1 MWGVNVYYPQEIL
14 EEVRLRNDIVDVI
27 KEYIPLKKQGGS
39 YFGLCP
45 FHNENTPSFSVS
57 ADKQLYYCFGCGAAG
72 NVISFVMQMENCDF
86 VEAVQRLA
94 DRAGIVLPQAEFSP
108 EDAKREKLKE
118 RLYEL
123 HNAAGRFFYEKLH
136 SAEGA
141 KALEYVNKRKIS
153 TAVQRKFG
161 IGFAPSG
168 YDELYKFL
176 VEKGF
181 SVEEMLESGLV
192 MENKSKNGYHDRFYN
207 RLMFPIFDIQGRCIA
222 FGGRIMESGEPK
234 YLNSPETIIFNKKR
248 NLYGL
253 NFARAAKKKEIII
266 VEGYMDMITIYQ
278 AGFKNVAASLG
289 TAFSSDHAM
298 LLKKFVTDIILVFD
312 SDSAGEKAA
321 LRAIPILADGGFRS
335 VKVMQVPDGKD
346 PDEYIKHN
354 GSLEF
359 GKLLLNAISFME
371 FEIKCARKKYSMDD
385 TEQKMLFTRE
395 AAKLISTLSSPIERD
410 MYIKKVSDDTGI
422 SKQAVEEEIYNTDSK
437 RELDFKNKSER
448 ERIRKYNEN
457 TSQVKKAEKLC
468 NTKGALQA
476 QKNIVNLCA
485 LRSGVCEKVMNILN
499 PNELTD
505 KVCSELLNMV
515 YSCFKEGKDI
525 VPADAVNMFS
535 LAEEQK
541 TAAEIF
547 SVKVVFEESDEFEK
561 AINEEIRLIKRA
573 NIDYMA
579 QNAKTIEELQKI
591 INLKKDLENFRF
603 KI

>member
-1 MWGVNVYYPQEIL
+1 
-14 EEVRLRNDIVDVI
+14 
-27 KEYIPLKKQGGS
+27 
-39 YFGLCP
+39 
-45 FHNENTPSFSVS
+45 
-57 ADKQLYYCFGCGAAG
+57 
-72 NVISFVMQMENCDF
+72 
-86 VEAVQRLA
+86 
-94 DRAGIVLPQAEFSP
+94 
-108 EDAKREKLKE
+108 
-118 RLYEL
+118 
-123 HNAAGRFFYEKLH
+123 
-136 SAEGA
+136 
-141 KALEYVNKRKIS
+141 
-153 TAVQRKFG
+153 
-161 IGFAPSG
+161 
-168 YDELYKFL
+168 
-176 VEKGF
+176 
-181 SVEEMLESGLV
+181 
-192 MENKSKNGYHDRFYN
+192 
-207 RLMFPIFDIQGRCIA
+207 
-222 FGGRIMESGEPK
+222 
-234 YLNSPETIIFNKKR
+234 
-248 NLYGL
+248 
-253 NFARAAKKKEIII
+253 
-266 VEGYMDMITIYQ
+266 
-278 AGFKNVAASLG
+278 
-289 TAFSSDHAM
+289 
-298 LLKKFVTDIILVFD
+298 
-312 SDSAGEKAA
+312 
-321 LRAIPILADGGFRS
+321 
-335 VKVMQVPDGKD
+335 
-346 PDEYIKHN
+346 
-354 GSLEF
+354 
-359 GKLLLNAISFME
+359 
-371 FEIKCARKKYSMDD
+371 MDD

-457 TSQVKKAEKLC
+457 TSQAKKAEKLC